1 MYQIHLKLRDCMP
14 GNLEWSSVH
23 LCSHNSSVILYW
35 ICLIIYNALRLP
47 IWVSRNV
54 IDAIRR
60 QHKAFAYVSFKDT
73 YTSYMNCLMWEEL
86 WCYSVMYVALCLK
99 FSALK
104 MIRNLAGYCQLF
116 HSRCL
121 NWCEKV
127 SI

>member
-1 MYQIHLKLRDCMP
+1 MYQIHLKLRVYIQ

-35 ICLIIYNALRLP
+35 ICLIMYNILHLL

-73 YTSYMNCLMWEEL
+73 YTYYKNYLMWEGL
-86 WCYSVMYVALCLK
+86 LCCSVMYVALCLK

-104 MIRNLAGYCQLF
+104 MIRNIAGHCQLF
-116 HSRCL
+116 HARCL
-121 NWCEKV
+121 NWCERV